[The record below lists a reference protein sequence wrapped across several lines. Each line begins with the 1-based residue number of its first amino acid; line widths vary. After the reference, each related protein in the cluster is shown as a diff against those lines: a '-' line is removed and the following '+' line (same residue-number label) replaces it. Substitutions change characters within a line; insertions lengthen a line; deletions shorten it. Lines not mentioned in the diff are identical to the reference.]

1 MFKGEILMAAQ
12 HSLSRTELL
21 IGKEGLDKLKNSKV
35 VVFGVGGVG
44 SYTVEALARSG
55 VGELIIID
63 DDTVCLTN
71 LNRQVHATFDTIS
84 KSKVEVMKARIES
97 INRNCKVVAHQVFVT
112 QENIEEI
119 IPDNVDYVVD
129 AIDTVSAKLGLAEY
143 CYKKGIR
150 IISSMGTGNKLDPT
164 QFKVTDVFKTKICPL
179 AKVMR
184 HELRKRGVE
193 KLKVIYSEEV
203 PIKPEYDDVVT
214 CKTGCVCTGGTKKC
228 AVKRQIPG
236 SISFVPPVAGMI
248 IGGEV
253 IKDILGIK

>member
-1 MFKGEILMAAQ
+1 MFKGEGLMTAQ

-21 IGKEGLDKLKNSKV
+21 IGKDGLDKLRNSKV
-35 VVFGVGGVG
+35 VIFGVGGVG
-44 SYTVEALARSG
+44 SYTIEALARAG
-55 VGELIIID
+55 VGELTIID

-71 LNRQVHATFDTIS
+71 LNRQVHATYDTIS
-84 KSKVEVMKARIES
+84 KSKVDVMKARIES
-97 INRNCKVVAHQVFVT
+97 INRNCKVITHQVFAT
-112 QENIEEI
+112 QENIAEI
-119 IPDNVDYVVD
+119 ISDDVDYVVD

-164 QFKVTDVFKTKICPL
+164 QFKVTDVFKTKVCPL

-203 PIKPEYDDVVT
+203 PIKPAYDVVT

-228 AVKRQIPG
+228 AIKRQIPG

-253 IKDILGIK
+253 IKDILEIN

>member
-1 MFKGEILMAAQ
+1 MTAQ

-21 IGKEGLDKLKNSKV
+21 IGKDGLDKLKNSKV
-35 VVFGVGGVG
+35 VIFGVGGVG
-44 SYTVEALARSG
+44 SYTIEALARAG
-55 VGELIIID
+55 VGELIIVD

-71 LNRQVHATFDTIS
+71 LNRQVHATYDTIS
-84 KSKVEVMKARIES
+84 KPKVDVMKARIES
-97 INRNCKVVAHQVFVT
+97 INRNCKVITHQVFVK
-112 QENIEEI
+112 QENIAEI
-119 IPDNVDYVVD
+119 ISDDVDYVVD

-203 PIKPEYDDVVT
+203 PIKPAYDVVT

-228 AVKRQIPG
+228 AIKRQIPG

-253 IKDILGIK
+253 IKDLLEIN

>member
-1 MFKGEILMAAQ
+1 MTAQ

-21 IGKEGLDKLKNSKV
+21 IGKDGLDKLKNSKV
-35 VVFGVGGVG
+35 VIFGVGGVG
-44 SYTVEALARSG
+44 SYTIEALARAG

-71 LNRQVHATFDTIS
+71 LNRQVHATYDTIS
-84 KSKVEVMKARIES
+84 KPKVDVMKARIES
-97 INRNCKVVAHQVFVT
+97 INRNCKVITHQVFVKE
-112 QENIEEI
+112 ENIAEI
-119 IPDNVDYVVD
+119 ISDDVDYVVD

-164 QFKVTDVFKTKICPL
+164 QFKVTDVFKTKVCPL

-184 HELRKRGVE
+184 HELRKRGIE

-203 PIKPEYDDVVT
+203 PIKPAYDVVT

-228 AVKRQIPG
+228 AIKRQIPG

-253 IKDILGIK
+253 IKDLLEIN